1 MLAALVP
8 GAGIGPKQMKR
19 ERRLRP
25 SKARTRG
32 SLLQGDNA
40 AQATQRCALV
50 PTQVRHQLTTSDL
63 DRSKPRLELSPW
75 ATGVPRLNCQ
85 ARCLHGPNSGM
96 TSMHA
101 SMRVPDAEIDLGL
114 SGEGDRNEAVASEQ
128 EIRAGIGAHISR
140 LRRYG
145 VSLSHRRDDA
155 DDLVQA
161 TFVRALERAA
171 QFRAGTRLDLWLFS
185 ILRSIWL
192 NEVRARRVRAGQG
205 LVDADSV
212 LVFDGVRATEVHVL
226 VSQVLGLVDAL
237 PEAQRTAAHLA
248 YVEGLSY
255 REVAEAMHVPVGTV
269 MSRLATARAKL
280 VESAT
285 PNSRDIS

>member
-1 MLAALVP
+1 MPGCTPTKEADHDYSVFAAT
-8 GAGIGPKQMKR
+8 
-19 ERRLRP
+19 RRRP
-25 SKARTRG
+25 ANYRV
-32 SLLQGDNA
+32 N
-40 AQATQRCALV
+40 C
-50 PTQVRHQLTTSDL
+50 LTPYL
-63 DRSKPRLELSPW
+63 YGQN
-75 ATGVPRLNCQ
+75 TGV
-85 ARCLHGPNSGM
+85 

-101 SMRVPDAEIDLGL
+101 SMRAPDAELDIGL
-114 SGEGDRNEAVASEQ
+114 IREVDRNEALAGEH

-145 VSLSHRRDDA
+145 VSLSHRLDDA

-192 NEVRARRVRAGQG
+192 NEVRARKVRAGQG

-212 LVFDGVRATEVHVL
+212 SLFDGVREAEVGVL
-226 VSQVLGLVDAL
+226 ANQVLRLADAL
-237 PEAQRTAAHLA
+237 PEAQRTAVHLA

-255 REVAEAMHVPVGTV
+255 REIAEAMHVPVGTV
-269 MSRLATARAKL
+269 MSRIATARAKL
-280 VESAT
+280 IESAT
-285 PNSRDIS
+285 PGSADMSQRGRSVAL